1 MFRGPAERSYL
12 LFCFVVF
19 YITADTFVCMAASFG
34 GKLIS
39 LKVLFLFE
47 AKFFKVVLN

>member
-34 GKLIS
+34 GKLS

-47 AKFFKVVLN
+47 ANFLKVVLN